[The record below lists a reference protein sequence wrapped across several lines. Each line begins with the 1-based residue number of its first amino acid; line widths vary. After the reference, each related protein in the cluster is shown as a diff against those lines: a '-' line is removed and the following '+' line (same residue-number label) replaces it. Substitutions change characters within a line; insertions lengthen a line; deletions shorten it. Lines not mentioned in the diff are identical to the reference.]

1 MMQYG
6 LIGEHLGHSYS
17 VPIHKLISGEDYEL
31 REIAP
36 ADLGTF
42 MTRKEFRAIN
52 VTIPYKQDV
61 IPYLDEISDTA
72 REIGAVNTIVN
83 RDGHLYGT
91 NTDAAGLQALIA
103 RVCPDIRGRK
113 TLVLGTGGTSKTAVY
128 TAKAMGAEP
137 VIRVSRS
144 AREDA
149 VTYEEALRDHRDAEI
164 LINTTPCGM
173 FPAAEDMP
181 VDIAGFPELRG
192 VVDVIYN
199 PLRTKLV
206 LAAMGRG
213 IPAEGGLYMLVAQAV
228 RAAEEFRGIRYD
240 EALTEKIYRR
250 MARDKENIV
259 LTGMPGSGK
268 SAVSSILGARTGRDV
283 IDTDRLIVEKAGM
296 EITEIFRRYGEK
308 HFRDLESEVI
318 REAAARA
325 GVIIS
330 TGGGAILRAEN
341 TDALRRNGRLVWL
354 DRKPDDLVP
363 TDDRPLADSR
373 EKMTALYAA
382 REPIYRATADERIEV
397 TGSAA
402 DTASEI
408 ESRWN
413 A

>member
-1 MMQYG
+1 
-6 LIGEHLGHSYS
+6 
-17 VPIHKLISGEDYEL
+17 
-31 REIAP
+31 
-36 ADLGTF
+36 

-91 NTDAAGLQALIA
+91 NTDAAGLQALII

-128 TAKAMGAEP
+128 TAKAMGADP

-144 AREDA
+144 ARDGA

-181 VDIAGFPELRG
+181 VDIAGFPALRG

-206 LAAMGRG
+206 LAAMRRG
-213 IPAEGGLYMLVAQAV
+213 IPAEGGLYMLAAQAV
-228 RAAEEFRGIRYD
+228 RAAEVFRGIRYD
-240 EALTEKIYRR
+240 EGLTERIYRR
-250 MARDKENIV
+250 MVRDKENIV

-268 SAVSSILGARTGRDV
+268 SAVSSILGARTGREV
-283 IDTDRLIVEKAGM
+283 IDTDRMIVEKAGM

-330 TGGGAILRAEN
+330 TGGGAVLREEN
-341 TDALRRNGRLVWL
+341 VDALRRNGRLVWL
-354 DRKPDDLVP
+354 DRKPEDLVP

-373 EKMTALYAA
+373 EKMAALYAA
-382 REPIYRATADERIEV
+382 REPIYRATADERIAV
-397 TGSAA
+397 TGSAE
-402 DTASEI
+402 DTADEA

>member
-1 MMQYG
+1 MQYG

-17 VPIHKLISGEDYEL
+17 VPIHRLISGEDYEL

-42 MTRKEFRAIN
+42 MIRKEFRAIN

-83 RDGHLYGT
+83 RDGRLYGT

-144 AREDA
+144 ARKDA

-181 VDIAGFPELRG
+181 VDIAGFPALRG

-206 LAAMGRG
+206 LAALRRG
-213 IPAEGGLYMLVAQAV
+213 IPAEGGLYMLTAQAV
-228 RAAEEFRGIRYD
+228 RAAEEFRGIRY
-240 EALTEKIYRR
+240 EEELTEKIYRR

-268 SAVSSILGARTGRDV
+268 SAVSSILGVRTGREV
-283 IDTDRLIVEKAGM
+283 IDTDRMIVEKAGM

-397 TGSAA
+397 TGSAE

>member
-1 MMQYG
+1 MQYG

-17 VPIHKLISGEDYEL
+17 VPIHRLISGEDYEL

-72 REIGAVNTIVN
+72 REIGTVNTIVN
-83 RDGHLYGT
+83 RDGRLYGT
-91 NTDAAGLQALIA
+91 NTDAAGLQALLA

-128 TAKAMGAEP
+128 TAKTMGAEP

-181 VDIAGFPELRG
+181 VDITGFPELRG

-206 LAAMGRG
+206 LAAMRRG

-228 RAAEEFRGIRYD
+228 RAAEVFRGIRY
-240 EALTEKIYRR
+240 EEGLTEKIYRR

-268 SAVSSILGARTGRDV
+268 SAVSSILGARTGREV
-283 IDTDRLIVEKAGM
+283 IDTDRMIVEKAGM

-325 GVIIS
+325 GAIIS
-330 TGGGAILRAEN
+330 TGGGAILREEN
-341 TDALRRNGRLVWL
+341 VDALRRNGRLVWL

-382 REPIYRATADERIEV
+382 REPIYRATADERIAV

>member
-1 MMQYG
+1 MKYG

-17 VPIHKLISGEDYEL
+17 VPIHRMISGEDYEL
-31 REIAP
+31 KEIAP

-42 MTRKEFRAIN
+42 MTRKEFRAVN

-61 IPYLDEISDTA
+61 IPYLDEFSDTA
-72 REIGAVNTIVN
+72 REIGAVNTVVN
-83 RDGHLYGT
+83 RNGRLYGT
-91 NTDAAGLQALIA
+91 NTDVYGLRALIL

-113 TLVLGTGGTSKTAVY
+113 TLVLGTGGTGKTAVY
-128 TAKAMGAEP
+128 TARALGADS

-149 VTYEEALRDHRDAEI
+149 VTYAEALKNHADAEI

-181 VDIAGFPELRG
+181 VDIVGFPELRG
-192 VVDVIYN
+192 VVDAIYN
-199 PLRTKLV
+199 PLRTRLV
-206 LAAMGRG
+206 LSAQRRG

-228 RAAEEFRGIRYD
+228 RAAGIFRDTSYD
-240 EALTEKIYRR
+240 EALTEQVYRW

-268 SAVSSILGARTGRDV
+268 TAVSAILGERTGREV
-283 IDTDRLIVEKAGM
+283 IDTDRLITEKAGM
-296 EITEIFRRYGEK
+296 EIPEIFRRYGEK
-308 HFRDLESEVI
+308 HFRDLETEVI
-318 REAAARA
+318 GEAAARA

-330 TGGGAILRAEN
+330 TGGGAVLREEN
-341 TDALRRNGRLVWL
+341 VDALRRNGRLVWL
-354 DRKPDDLVP
+354 DRKPEDLIP

-373 EKMTALYAA
+373 EKMTALYTA
-382 REPIYRATADERIEV
+382 REPIYQATADDRIAV
-397 TGSAA
+397 TGTAEDAA
-402 DTASEI
+402 LET

>member
-1 MMQYG
+1 MQYG

-17 VPIHKLISGEDYEL
+17 VPIHRLISGEDYEL

-83 RDGHLYGT
+83 RDGRLYGT

-144 AREDA
+144 ARKDA

-181 VDIAGFPELRG
+181 VDIAGFPALRG

-206 LAAMGRG
+206 LAALRRG
-213 IPAEGGLYMLVAQAV
+213 IPAGGGLYMLTAQAV
-228 RAAEEFRGIRYD
+228 RAAEEFRGIRY
-240 EALTEKIYRR
+240 EEELTEKIYRR

-268 SAVSSILGARTGRDV
+268 SAVSSILGERTGRDV

-397 TGSAA
+397 TGSAE

>member
-1 MMQYG
+1 MQYG

-17 VPIHKLISGEDYEL
+17 VPIHRLITGEDYEL

-36 ADLGTF
+36 EDLGAF

-91 NTDAAGLQALIA
+91 NTDAAGLQALIG

-128 TAKAMGAEP
+128 TAKAMGADP

-144 AREDA
+144 ARDGA

-181 VDIAGFPELRG
+181 VDIAGFPALRG
-192 VVDVIYN
+192 VVDVIYS

-206 LAAMGRG
+206 LAAMRRG

-228 RAAEEFRGIRYD
+228 RAAEVFRGIRYD
-240 EALTEKIYRR
+240 EGLTERIYRR

-268 SAVSSILGARTGRDV
+268 SAVSSILGARTGREV
-283 IDTDRLIVEKAGM
+283 IDTDRMIVEKAGM

-330 TGGGAILRAEN
+330 TGGGAVLREEN
-341 TDALRRNGRLVWL
+341 VDALRRNGRLVWL
-354 DRKPDDLVP
+354 DRKPEDLVP

-373 EKMTALYAA
+373 EKMAALYAA
-382 REPIYRATADERIEV
+382 REPVYRATADERIAV
-397 TGSAA
+397 TGSAE
-402 DTASEI
+402 DTADET

>member
-1 MMQYG
+1 MQYG

-17 VPIHKLISGEDYEL
+17 VPIHRLISGEDYEL

-83 RDGHLYGT
+83 RDGRLYGT

-181 VDIAGFPELRG
+181 VDIAGFPALRG

-206 LAAMGRG
+206 LAALRRG
-213 IPAEGGLYMLVAQAV
+213 IPAEGGLYMLTAQAV
-228 RAAEEFRGIRYD
+228 RAAEEFRGIRY
-240 EALTEKIYRR
+240 EEGLTEKIYRR

-268 SAVSSILGARTGRDV
+268 SAVSSILGERTGRDV

-318 REAAARA
+318 REAAVRA

-397 TGSAA
+397 TGSAE

>member
-1 MMQYG
+1 MQYG

-17 VPIHKLISGEDYEL
+17 VPIHRLISGEDYEL

-36 ADLGTF
+36 ADLETF

-83 RDGHLYGT
+83 RDGRLFGT

-128 TAKAMGAEP
+128 TAKAMDAEP

-144 AREDA
+144 ARDGA

-181 VDIAGFPELRG
+181 VDIAGFPALRG

-206 LAAMGRG
+206 LAAMRRG
-213 IPAEGGLYMLVAQAV
+213 IPAEGGLYMLAAQAV
-228 RAAEEFRGIRYD
+228 RAAEIIPETS
-240 EALTEKIYRR
+240 EEEELTEKIYRR

-283 IDTDRLIVEKAGM
+283 IDTDRLIVEKAGR

-330 TGGGAILRAEN
+330 TGGGAILREEN

-397 TGSAA
+397 TGSAE